1 MRDTETHEIPAQTSP
16 GLTRSASG
24 VGEPEHP
31 DEKWAT
37 GTKRKWL
44 RCENKALLE
53 CYYSSNPS
61 QRGYMRRMWEEWSV
75 RNPHSRLTAKQLV
88 AQCSN
93 IHKRQLLSHL
103 EIEEVQHKYKCYG
116 KGEPGRQVRGEISS
130 SPQPE
135 IGYEAPMSAIT
146 LSEAATDLKDR
157 IMARMSSRQPRRQL
171 QRLSEVPSES
181 LMEDVNAAVRAIP
194 TTTITETNELIYTSA
209 SVILEVLGYKS
220 NHGSHEKQYPPWKRR
235 LEAKIKAARREVSQ
249 LTEAQRGAMKRPV
262 PRRYSQMP
270 IPEALETAKQRL
282 QALASRLKRY
292 TKENEAKRI
301 NRLFATQ
308 PAKVY
313 SQWQGNNSRADPPRL
328 KSEQY
333 WKSIWEREASH
344 NSDAQ
349 WLMDLRKDHSNL
361 PEQNPVTIT
370 VTNIQERV
378 SGMKNWTAPGPDMI
392 HSYWLKKLTALHE
405 RLAAQ
410 MNQLLRDG
418 THPEWL
424 TEGRTILIMKD
435 PSKDKWAHGSIHEQS
450 TEGIGKDTRGAKHQ
464 LLVDR
469 TVAQD
474 CRTRHTNLCT
484 AWIDYKKAYDSMPHT
499 WITECLELYNINR
512 TLRTFIANSM
522 KLWKTTLVANGKP
535 LAQVSIK
542 CGIYQG
548 DALSPLLFCIVTSST
563 WMNQAVAKSER
574 DIDSLIHTTRIY
586 SSDIG
591 MSFGLE
597 KCSRMVTKRGKVIH
611 TEGVSLPDGTIA
623 DIEDS
628 YKYLGIPQAN
638 GNLEQ
643 ATRKAA
649 TAKYLQRVRQVL
661 RSQLNG
667 KNKSRAINSYALPVI
682 RYPAGIIRWPKEEI
696 QTTDVKTRKLLTMHG
711 GFHPKSSTL
720 RLYASRKEGGR
731 GLVSVRATI
740 QDETSEIHKYIKD
753 KAPTDGVLSECLRQW
768 GTDEVLEEEP
778 SWEDKPLHGMYH
790 RNITEVADLK
800 KSYQWL
806 ERAGLKDSTEALILA
821 AQEQA
826 LSTRAIEAQIY
837 HTRQDP
843 RCRLCKEAPETVQ
856 HITAGCKMLAG
867 KAYMERHNQV
877 AGIVYRNICAEYGLE
892 TPRSK
897 WETPPKVVENDRA
910 KILWDFQIQT
920 DRMVMANQ
928 PDIVV
933 VDKEQRRAVVVDV
946 AIPSDGNIRRK
957 EHEKLEKYQGLREE
971 LEKAWKVK
979 ATVVPVV
986 IGALGAV
993 TPKLD
998 EWLQHIPGS
1007 TSDISV
1013 QKSAVLG
1020 TARILRRTLKLP
1032 GLW

>member
-1 MRDTETHEIPAQTSP
+1 MT
-16 GLTRSASG
+16 
-24 VGEPEHP
+24 
-31 DEKWAT
+31 
-37 GTKRKWL
+37 
-44 RCENKALLE
+44 
-53 CYYSSNPS
+53 
-61 QRGYMRRMWEEWSV
+61 
-75 RNPHSRLTAKQLV
+75 
-88 AQCSN
+88 
-93 IHKRQLLSHL
+93 
-103 EIEEVQHKYKCYG
+103 
-116 KGEPGRQVRGEISS
+116 
-130 SPQPE
+130 
-135 IGYEAPMSAIT
+135 
-146 LSEAATDLKDR
+146 
-157 IMARMSSRQPRRQL
+157 
-171 QRLSEVPSES
+171 
-181 LMEDVNAAVRAIP
+181 AIP
-194 TTTITETNELIYTSA
+194 TANITETNELIYTTA
-209 SVILEVLGYKS
+209 TVILEMLGYRKS
-220 NHGSHEKQYPPWKRR
+220 KGNHEIQYPPWKRR
-235 LEAKIKAARREVSQ
+235 LEAKIKEARREVSQ
-249 LTEAQRGAMKRPV
+249 LSEVQKGVMKKQAPK
-262 PRRYSQMP
+262 RYIQMP

-292 TKENEAKRI
+292 TRENEARRV

-313 SQWQGNNSRADPPRL
+313 AQWQGNTSRADPPRL
-328 KSEQY
+328 ETEQF
-333 WKSIWEREASH
+333 WKGIWEREASH
-344 NSDAQ
+344 NRDAQ
-349 WLMDLRKDHSNL
+349 WLVDLREDHSKQ

-370 VTNIQERV
+370 VTDIQERV
-378 SGMKNWTAPGPDMI
+378 SDMKNWKAPGPDMI
-392 HSYWLKKLTALHE
+392 QAYWLKKLTALHE

-410 MNQLLRDG
+410 MNQLLREG

-424 TEGRTILIMKD
+424 TEGRTILIQKD
-435 PSKDKWAHGSIHEQS
+435 PSKGTVPANYRPITCLS
-450 TEGIGKDTRGAKHQ
+450 TMWKLMSGIIAAKISGHMDQYMSRPQKGIGKNTRGAKHQ

-469 TVAQD
+469 TVARD
-474 CRTRHTNLCT
+474 CRMRNTNLST

-499 WITECLELYNINR
+499 WIIECLEMYNINR
-512 TLRTFIANSM
+512 TLRAFIGNSM
-522 KLWKTTLVANGKP
+522 RLWKTTLEANGKP
-535 LAQVSIK
+535 LAKVSIK

-548 DALSPLLFCIVTSST
+548 DALSPLLFCIGLNPLSQIINKTGYGYRLRNGATISHLLY
-563 WMNQAVAKSER
+563 MDDIKLYAKNER

-586 SSDIG
+586 STDIG

-597 KCSRMVTKRGKVIH
+597 KCGRMVTKRGKVVR
-611 TEGVSLPDGTIA
+611 TEGVSLPEGTIA
-623 DIEDS
+623 DIEES

-638 GNLEQ
+638 GNLEEV
-643 ATRKAA
+643 TRKAA

-682 RYPAGIIRWPKEEI
+682 RYPAGIISWPKDEI
-696 QTTDVKTRKLLTMHG
+696 QNTDVKTRKLLTMHG

-720 RLYASRKEGGR
+720 RLYMSRKEGGR

-740 QDETSEIHKYIKD
+740 QDETSKIHKYIKE
-753 KAPTDGVLSECLRQW
+753 KAPTDDVLSECLRQW
-768 GTDEVLEEEP
+768 GTEDEVQEEP
-778 SWEDKPLHGMYH
+778 SWQDKPLHGMYH

-806 ERAGLKDSTEALILA
+806 ERAGLKDSTEALIMA

-826 LSTRAIEAQIY
+826 LNTRAIEAQIY

-843 RCRLCKEAPETVQ
+843 RCRLCKEAPETIQ

-877 AGIVYRNICAEYGLE
+877 AGIVYRNICVEYGLE

-897 WETPPKVVENDRA
+897 WETPPKVIENDRA

-933 VDKEQRRAVVVDV
+933 IDKEQRKAVVVDI
-946 AIPSDGNIRRK
+946 AIPSDCNIRKK
-957 EHEKLEKYQGLREE
+957 EHEKVEKYQGLKEE
-971 LEKAWKVK
+971 LERAWKVK
-979 ATVVPVV
+979 ASVVPVV

-993 TPKLD
+993 TPKLE
-998 EWLQHIPGS
+998 EWLQQIPGK

-1020 TARILRRTLKLP
+1020 TAKILRRTLKLP